1 MKAVLRHRSHLSF
14 CFLISLVLIVNVGDV
29 AMGQGF
35 PGHWKARWIWTSGET
50 HRSFHYFLMARHD
63 LSISGTPR
71 SAALDITAFDR
82 YMLYVNGEYL
92 GRGPAR
98 SDTRWKSY
106 DRYDVGSH
114 LRPGKNTIAVLAYH
128 YGMPNGYTRDAP
140 PGLFVQLEII
150 DSNGLRQIIGTDDQW
165 RVRHALG
172 WRRMDSHDYTDLGF
186 ANNGQIAV
194 TEVYNANLDPPNWQ
208 APDFDDSQ
216 WEHAYVIPESLS
228 PSSYL
233 EPRQTPLMRE
243 TEVAPVKVVKV
254 GEVLEMRPTS
264 WSCRAQQA

>member
-1 MKAVLRHRSHLSF
+1 MKEVVRYRSHLSF

-29 AMGQGF
+29 ARGQGF

-63 LSISGTPR
+63 FNISGTPR

-98 SDTRWKSY
+98 SDARWKSY

-114 LRPGKNTIAVLAYH
+114 LRAGKNTIAVLAYH
-128 YGMPNGYTRDAP
+128 YGRHNGYARDAP
-140 PGLFVQLEII
+140 PGLFAQLEV
-150 DSNGLRQIIGTDDQW
+150 SNADGRRQVMGTSSDW
-165 RVRHALG
+165 RVRHALS
-172 WRRMDSHDYTDLGF
+172 WSRDVDPAAYTGVGF
-186 ANNGQIAV
+186 
-194 TEVYNANLDPPNWQ
+194 TEVYDATLDPPKWQ

-216 WEHAYVIPESLS
+216 WEHAYVIPEAVFCVELLGAATD
-228 PSSYL
+228 SSHARSGGSS
-233 EPRQTPLMRE
+233 RQSRKGGGGLRN
-243 TEVAPVKVVKV
+243 VADVH
-254 GEVLEMRPTS
+254 RS
-264 WSCRAQQA
+264 SSS